1 MIWLRSL
8 SVIGAGL
15 GVALACAW
23 LFGDTVAARWLALYF
38 AGYALI
44 QTSYLARL
52 NHWAALPRMRDVP
65 LGSGAWGIVLDRLGR
80 VAKSSSETRTELT
93 AELAQIHAAVDR
105 LPDGLVVLDRFDHVA
120 WCNNAAAELHG
131 IFGVARPLHLFIQ
144 TPEFLAY
151 MEGSDYSRPPVLTLA
166 ARPGRL
172 FELQLQRTG
181 EGSKLL
187 ITRDITEHATLDAM
201 RRDFVANVSHEFRTP
216 VTVIGGFAETL
227 LNLDLDLDTRREY
240 LGNILRQSQTLQ
252 RLVEDLL
259 MLSSLE
265 NSAAQPV
272 EEPVDVHALVNM
284 LIDEART
291 ISQGRHT
298 FSMVLDAPPMF
309 RAVPAELESA
319 VRNLITNAIR
329 YTPDGGR
336 IDVEWRYR
344 DDEAWLTVRDTGI
357 GIAPE
362 HIPRL
367 TERFYRVDRG
377 RSRDSGGT
385 GLGLAIVKHVLQ
397 RCGGRLHVE
406 STPGHG
412 SAFAL
417 RMPAS
422 RQIL

>member
-1 MIWLRSL
+1 
-8 SVIGAGL
+8 
-15 GVALACAW
+15 
-23 LFGDTVAARWLALYF
+23 
-38 AGYALI
+38 
-44 QTSYLARL
+44 
-52 NHWAALPRMRDVP
+52 
-65 LGSGAWGIVLDRLGR
+65 
-80 VAKSSSETRTELT
+80 
-93 AELAQIHAAVDR
+93 
-105 LPDGLVVLDRFDHVA
+105 
-120 WCNNAAAELHG
+120 
-131 IFGVARPLHLFIQ
+131 
-144 TPEFLAY
+144 
-151 MEGSDYSRPPVLTLA
+151 VLTLA